1 LPKIKQ
7 VIEPTVLFGGKM
19 KSYVL
24 ISGAAGGLGSAMV
37 MECARR
43 GYNLFLTDM
52 REDVVGF
59 AEYIARTFNIETKA
73 RSCDLTSYASRT
85 ELLNVLKAEGIRFWG
100 LINVA
105 GIDHEGAF
113 LERPRSQILQLI
125 HLNVEATVDMTH
137 EILNLRDPDRK
148 FMLINVCSLAA
159 VSPMPFKATYAATK
173 RFLLDFSYAIR
184 EEIKD
189 FGTVTALC
197 PAGMP
202 TTPANMEAIFAQGF
216 WGQVTTLD
224 TRTVA
229 RKTLNA
235 AVKGKDVVIPGWLNQ
250 VIQAG
255 SHLMPAALTTRI
267 AGDRWRTAQQVVDP
281 WQEYIKSTRS
291 A

>member
-1 LPKIKQ
+1 
-7 VIEPTVLFGGKM
+7 M

-24 ISGAAGGLGSAMV
+24 ISGATGGLGSAMV

-52 REDVVGF
+52 REDVCGF
-59 AEYIARTFNIETKA
+59 AEYIARTFNIETHA
-73 RSCDLTSYASRT
+73 RSCDLSSQSSRT
-85 ELLNVLKAEGIRFWG
+85 EFLTAVKADGIRFWG

-105 GIDHEGAF
+105 GTDHEGAF
-113 LERPRSQILQLI
+113 LERTRDQILQLVR
-125 HLNVEATVDMTH
+125 LNVEATVDLTH

-184 EEIKD
+184 EEIKE

-202 TTPANMEAIFAQGF
+202 TTPENMEAIFAQGF
-216 WGQVTTLD
+216 WGKVTTMD

-229 RKTLNA
+229 HLTLNDA
-235 AVKGKDVVIPGWLNQ
+235 LKGKDVVTPGWLNQ
-250 VIQAG
+250 AIQAG
-255 SHLMPAALTTRI
+255 SRLLPVAWTTRV
-267 AGDRWRTAQQVVDP
+267 AGDRWRTAQQITDP
-281 WQEYIKSTRS
+281 WQEYVKSTRS
-291 A
+291 V

>member
-1 LPKIKQ
+1 
-7 VIEPTVLFGGKM
+7 M
-19 KSYVL
+19 KTYIL
-24 ISGAAGGLGSAMV
+24 ISGATGGLGSAMV

-52 REDVVGF
+52 REDVCGF
-59 AEYIARTFNIETKA
+59 AEYIARTFNVETQA
-73 RSCDLTSYASRT
+73 RCCDLTSQTSRT
-85 ELLNVLKAEGIRFWG
+85 EFLNALKLEGFRFWG

-105 GIDHEGAF
+105 GTDHEGAF
-113 LERPRSQILQLI
+113 LERTRDQILQLI
-125 HLNVEATVDMTH
+125 HLNVEATVDLTH

-197 PAGMP
+197 TAGMP
-202 TTPANMEAIFAQGF
+202 TTPENMEAIFAQGF
-216 WGQVTTLD
+216 WGQVTTVD

-229 RKTLNA
+229 RKTLDA
-235 AVKGKDVVIPGWLNQ
+235 AIKGKGVVTPGWLNQ
-250 VIQAG
+250 AIQAG
-255 SHLMPAALTTRI
+255 SRLLPAAVTTRI
-267 AGDRWRTAQQVVDP
+267 AGDRWRTARQAVDP
-281 WQEYIKSTRS
+281 WQEYVKSIRTV
-291 A
+291 